1 MQHIGTQPI
10 ETPRLR
16 LRRFTMDDAQAMFLN
31 WANDPQVTRFLTWQA
46 HESVTVTETIIS
58 SWIAEYENHDRY
70 SWCMEWK
77 ETGEPI
83 GSIGAVN
90 RNERAGRV
98 EIGYCMSRRLWGQG
112 IMTEALVAVEDY
124 LFVRVG
130 CNRIEAMHN
139 VQNPASGRVMQK
151 SGMTQEGILREYGS
165 NNQGNPVDLAM
176 WSILRSEWKAMGR
189 PN

>member
-1 MQHIGTQPI
+1 MLHIGTQPI
-10 ETPRLR
+10 ETPRLL
-16 LRRFTMDDAQAMFLN
+16 LRRFTIDDAQAMFLN
-31 WANDPQVTRFLTWQA
+31 WANDPQVTRYLTWPA
-46 HESVTVTETIIS
+46 HKSVTVTESVICG
-58 SWIAEYENHDRY
+58 WLAEYEKPERY

-90 RNERAGRV
+90 LNERAGWV
-98 EIGYCMSRRLWGQG
+98 EIGYCMSRRLWGRG

-124 LFVRVG
+124 LFARVG
-130 CNRIEAMHN
+130 CNRIEALHD

-151 SGMTQEGILREYGS
+151 SGMIQEGILREYGS
-165 NNQGNPVDLAM
+165 NNRGSSIDLAM